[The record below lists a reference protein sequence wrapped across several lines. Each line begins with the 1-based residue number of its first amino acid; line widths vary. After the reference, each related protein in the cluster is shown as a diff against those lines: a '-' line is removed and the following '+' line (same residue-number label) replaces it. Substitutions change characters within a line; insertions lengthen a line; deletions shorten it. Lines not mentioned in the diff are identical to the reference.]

1 MPALSTTRATAAGR
15 NPARHRV
22 SAAAV
27 VALAILSGGIPRTCP
42 GQESEPLPT
51 KWKTTVWEVQCKD
64 PRPCAPADEI
74 YEEML
79 GTASVW
85 LESLGF
91 RTPNARS
98 PTGRTYIADVND
110 GWNEEDEGGH
120 EGSLGYYSTESHKF
134 HLRSDLNTLEGEV
147 GGDGEKGPEPLS
159 PRPFTPVHEL
169 FHAVEAAYHEPL
181 PDNTNW
187 IWEGMADAVLR
198 AYMSR
203 QRPNEEIAMDG
214 RFFDEPLHFPG
225 RSSGDPDGRAYGTW
239 FFWYKTGEALESPSR
254 VAYLHE
260 ILEGVKKDPGTA
272 NGLKGVDAG
281 FGYSDVEAELGH
293 SGVDAELGHWE
304 GLYNVFPKFFTTFDR
319 PTLFQKKMKE
329 RAALPSGRKESTT
342 TIRGKVDMV
351 AGRYIEL
358 ELKKNTGRPVEVE
371 IRFKEDHPDLHLVVD
386 QVRFDTGMMGPRNV
400 YRQLLVEK
408 EKTTL
413 KVIVVNVA
421 PEAVETKDHRSFELE
436 VTLREVGYC
445 SMTASYSGDLTGYV
459 FGDVAH
465 YSTVGAATIYGSHA
479 NPEFAGEVMEGLGEF
494 MAANAEDEN
503 EAEAIRTDSAE
514 MVRQLY
520 TQSYELPREA
530 LGISMGDLKLDT
542 QDEEA
547 AGLAYLT
554 GGFKLELSV
563 FGGALAKDFT
573 GGLNPAMIRVTP
585 GPREESTLDKVPFVW
600 VEGMPGGA
608 SLTITHNERGVMAG
622 FISASLKAEG
632 YVKEDGAKPAIQIT
646 ARFVA
651 LQGPA
656 GCMTPF

>member
-1 MPALSTTRATAAGR
+1 MSAPPAPRTTAGGR
-15 NPARHRV
+15 IPARRRV
-22 SAAAV
+22 GATAV
-27 VALAILSGGIPRTCP
+27 VALTILGSGIPRTCP
-42 GQESEPLPT
+42 GQESEPLPA
-51 KWKTTVWEVQCKD
+51 KWTTVWEVQCKD

-79 GTASVW
+79 GAASRW
-85 LESLGF
+85 LESLKF
-91 RTPNARS
+91 LAPNARS

-110 GWNEEDEGGH
+110 SWNDEDEGGE
-120 EGSLGYYSTESHKF
+120 EGSLGYYSTESHRF
-134 HLRSDLNTLEGEV
+134 HLRSDLNTLDVEV

-203 QRPNEEIAMDG
+203 QHPNEEIAMGG
-214 RFFDEPLHFPG
+214 RFFDEPLHLPG
-225 RSSGDPDGRAYGTW
+225 RSSGDPDGGAYGTW
-239 FFWYKTGEALESPSR
+239 FFWYMTGDALESPSR
-254 VAYLHE
+254 VAYLHM
-260 ILEGVKKDPGTA
+260 ILEGVKNDAGTA

-281 FGYSDVEAELGH
+281 FGS
-293 SGVDAELGHWE
+293 WE
-304 GLYNVFPKFFTTFDR
+304 GLYNVFPKFFTTFDL
-319 PTLFQKKMKE
+319 PMLFQTIMKE
-329 RAALPSGRKESTT
+329 RAALPAGRTESTS

-351 AGRYIEL
+351 AGRYIDL
-358 ELKKNTGRPVEVE
+358 DLKKNTGRPVEVE

-408 EKTTL
+408 EETTL

-465 YSTVGAATIYGSHA
+465 FSTVGAATIYGSHT

-494 MAANAEDEN
+494 MATNAEDE
-503 EAEAIRTDSAE
+503 AETIRTESAE
-514 MVRQLY
+514 IVRRLH
-520 TQSYELPREA
+520 TQSYKLPREA
-530 LGISMGDLKLDT
+530 LGISIGDLKLDT

-547 AGLAYLT
+547 AGQAYLT

-563 FGGALAKDFT
+563 FGDALAKDFT
-573 GGLNPAMIRVTP
+573 GGVNPAMIRVTP
-585 GPREESTLDKVPFVW
+585 GPREESALDRVAFVW
-600 VEGMPGGA
+600 GEGMPGAA

-622 FISASLKAEG
+622 FISASLIAEG
-632 YVKEDGAKPAIQIT
+632 YVKENGAKPAIQIT